1 MAAGSGINGVLG
13 RLTLTTGDT
22 KLDSAGSQSDA
33 PAQNSGPPN
42 PSGDTAEGV
51 RPVVRIEDCVPALRR
66 YALAL
71 LRDRD
76 RADDLVH
83 DCLVLAFGKQH
94 TRREDAGMRAWLFTI
109 LHNVFV
115 SQRRRQNIRPD
126 SVMLDETHSQSAS
139 QRANQ
144 EDRLLWRDMLRGLDA
159 LPEEQRSVVLLVS
172 VEDLSYAETAA
183 VLGVPVGT
191 VMSRLSRGR
200 EKLRQST
207 GADARPALRRVK

>member
-1 MAAGSGINGVLG
+1 MALDCAG
-13 RLTLTTGDT
+13 TQAD
-22 KLDSAGSQSDA
+22 KPSADGHA
-33 PAQNSGPPN
+33 PN
-42 PSGDTAEGV
+42 PAREAGV
-51 RPVVRIEDCVPALRR
+51 AFRPAVRIEDCIPALRR

-71 LRDRD
+71 LRERD

-83 DCLVLAFGKQH
+83 DCLVLAIAKLH
-94 TRREDAGMRAWLFTI
+94 TRRDDADMRAWLFTI

-115 SQRRRQNIRPD
+115 SQRRRQTIRPD
-126 SVMLDETHSQSAS
+126 SIALDETHSQSAS

-144 EDRLLWRDMLRGLDA
+144 EDRLMWRDMLRGLER

-191 VMSRLSRGR
+191 VMSRLARGR
-200 EKLRQST
+200 EKLRQLT
-207 GADARPALRRVK
+207 GGDARPAPRRVK

>member
-1 MAAGSGINGVLG
+1 MKGLSIRSYDEPPSNDESAPRPDGSADGV
-13 RLTLTTGDT
+13 
-22 KLDSAGSQSDA
+22 
-33 PAQNSGPPN
+33 
-42 PSGDTAEGV
+42 V
-51 RPVVRIEDCVPALRR
+51 RPIVRIEDCIPALRR

-76 RADDLVH
+76 RADDPVH
-83 DCLVLAFGKQH
+83 DCLVLAIGKQH
-94 TRREDAGMRAWLFTI
+94 TRRDDADMRAWLFTI
-109 LHNVFV
+109 LHNVFI

-126 SVMLDETHSQSAS
+126 AVLLDETHSQSAS
-139 QRANQ
+139 LRASQ
-144 EDRLLWRDMLRGLDA
+144 EDRLLWRDMLRGLQL

-191 VMSRLSRGR
+191 VMSRLARGR
-200 EKLRQST
+200 EKLRQLT

>member
-1 MAAGSGINGVLG
+1 M
-13 RLTLTTGDT
+13 
-22 KLDSAGSQSDA
+22 
-33 PAQNSGPPN
+33 
-42 PSGDTAEGV
+42 
-51 RPVVRIEDCVPALRR
+51 RR

-76 RADDLVH
+76 QADDLVH
-83 DCLVLAFGKQH
+83 DCLVLALGKMH
-94 TRREDAGMRAWLFTI
+94 TRRDDADMRAWLFTI

-126 SVMLDETHSQSAS
+126 AVMLDETHSQSAS

-144 EDRLLWRDMLRGLDA
+144 EDRLLWRDLLLGLER

-183 VLGVPVGT
+183 VLSIPVGT
-191 VMSRLSRGR
+191 VMSRLARGR
-200 EKLRQST
+200 EKLRQLT